1 MDDQLAKN
9 LNEQSLNVIE
19 QQGTT
24 NSKVLKTCWVEGQWG
39 TTLLKNTLLQL
50 ADFFYLKLRAPAQQ
64 HKNAK
69 TREAFK
75 HQKYLLVDQ
84 QVRVHVLLPDHHHHR
99 AQVLHLTSFALQ
111 LGL

>member
-1 MDDQLAKN
+1 MDEQQAEN

-19 QQGTT
+19 QQRTT

-50 ADFFYLKLRAPAQQ
+50 ADLFLKSRTTAQQ
-64 HKNAK
+64 HENAK
-69 TREAFK
+69 TREAFE
-75 HQKYLLVDQ
+75 HHKYLLVDQ